1 MKKFLIC
8 KKIYIENYFFRFYS
22 EDSHIE
28 NYNKA
33 IILFLD
39 YIKELT
45 EYLKENKF
53 IIPENYPFYIMI
65 EDDKINNYSIIYD
78 EDNYEIWSKGMK
90 YLMIILKSFIDLAL
104 QKQNKFYENILKNS
118 SLVMN

>member
-1 MKKFLIC
+1 M
-8 KKIYIENYFFRFYS
+8 R
-22 EDSHIE
+22 IE

-53 IIPENYPFYIMI
+53 IIPENYPFYIII
-65 EDDKINNYSIIYD
+65 EDDKINNHSIIYD
-78 EDNYEIWSKGMK
+78 ENNYDIWSKGMK

-104 QKQNKFYENILKNS
+104 QKQNKFYENIIKNS
-118 SLVMN
+118 SLIIN